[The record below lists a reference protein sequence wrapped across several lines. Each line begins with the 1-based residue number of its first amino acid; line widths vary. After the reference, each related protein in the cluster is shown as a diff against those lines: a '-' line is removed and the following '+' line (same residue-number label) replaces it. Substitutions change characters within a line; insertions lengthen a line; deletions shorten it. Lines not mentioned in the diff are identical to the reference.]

1 MGFASKLQSHGRPPY
16 FPVMRARGLLF
27 VVLAAG
33 LLGIGVFAATAG
45 EWVIA
50 AAAAI
55 LGVWMGDLARRDLVR

>member
-1 MGFASKLQSHGRPPY
+1 
-16 FPVMRARGLLF
+16 MRARGLLF